1 MFLNRLSNDQK
12 ELFLDLCIH
21 ASKAND
27 DFSADEK
34 FTIDQYCEE
43 MHIPVRYEEK
53 HELSTLAQ
61 DLIKISSESDLKII
75 LLETSALLLSDNK
88 FDDFEKQFIEAFTKQ
103 IGLSQEQL
111 DSVLSMLRELT
122 GIYDKIGEFVFG

>member
-43 MHIPVRYEEK
+43 MHK